1 MLVHEIPEVY
11 QVETDY
17 KDDKG
22 IHWMLV
28 RTLPGD
34 EKKLQKLLSQHIK
47 QCKGWRDELE
57 RMQAKYNK
65 GSEPDDVVFRIQQ
78 LEKLLKEQG
87 NILEFYNPVRTTIPE
102 SEASKSLAIPLFAGH
117 VFVLATQQAI
127 TTFLSEYYPN
137 GHVLYDRRVSNEEK
151 SKVWVIPEAQMK
163 FFRDF
168 NDNYAD
174 KVIVLERPYTDYAFN
189 PKTNKPN
196 DIIKVLDG
204 PLAGKTGYL
213 ARFKG
218 NRRLVFNM
226 QTPDGKGEMAVA
238 IPDIWNFHC
247 VLLHDPEHDVRSLVT
262 KKERAAD
269 LLLGIIQS
277 CGYVDEA
284 LRVFRMVMDILVEKA
299 SLVHLCQELF
309 KSHRLLSQAL
319 TQLTAQQAE
328 LILYLVRYEQE
339 NPGYVR
345 HTYSKLIIRP
355 FLTPMIGEEY
365 GGVKMRF

>member
-1 MLVHEIPEVY
+1 MLVHKIPEVY
-11 QVETDY
+11 QPESDY
-17 KDDKG
+17 KDNERY
-22 IHWMLV
+22 HWMVV
-28 RTLPGD
+28 RTLPGE
-34 EKKLQKLLSQHIK
+34 EKKFQKILQRYMK
-47 QCKGWRDELE
+47 D
-57 RMQAKYNK
+57 RMMQKMAD
-65 GSEPDDVVFRIQQ
+65 G
-78 LEKLLKEQG
+78 G
-87 NILEFYNPVRTTIPE
+87 NILECYNPIRTTIPD
-102 SEASKSLAIPLFAGH
+102 SEASKSLAVPLFAGH
-117 VFVLATQQAI
+117 VFVLATQQALS
-127 TTFLSEYYPN
+127 TFLEKYYPN
-137 GHVLYDRRVSNEEK
+137 GHILYDRRVSNEEK

-226 QTPDGKGEMAVA
+226 QSPDGKGELAVA

-247 VLLHDPEHDVRSLVT
+247 VLLHDPENDVRTLAT

-269 LLLGIIQS
+269 LLLDIIQS
-277 CGYVDEA
+277 CGYVDDA
-284 LRVFRMVMDILVEKA
+284 LQVFRMVMEKLVEKA
-299 SLVHLCQELF
+299 SLVHLCQELL
-309 KSHRLLSQAL
+309 KTHKLLSQAL
-319 TQLTAQQAE
+319 AQLTAQQAE

-339 NPGYVR
+339 NPGYIR
-345 HTYSKLIIRP
+345 QTYRKLIIRP
-355 FLTPMIGEEY
+355 FLTPVVSRY
-365 GGVKMRF
+365 GGVKMTF

>member
-1 MLVHEIPEVY
+1 MLVHKIPEVY
-11 QVETDY
+11 QAETDY
-17 KDDKG
+17 KDNKG

-34 EKKLQKLLSQHIK
+34 EKKLQKLLLQHIK
-47 QCKGWRDELE
+47 QCKAWRNEVE
-57 RMQAKYNK
+57 RAQAKYK
-65 GSEPDDVVFRIQQ
+65 DCPVSDDEAFHIQQ
-78 LEKLLKEQG
+78 LGKQLAEQG
-87 NILEFYNPVRTTIPE
+87 NILEFYNPVRSTVPD
-102 SEASKSLAIPLFAGH
+102 SAASKSLVVPLFAGH
-117 VFVLATQQAI
+117 VFVLATQQAL
-127 TTFLSEYYPN
+127 TTFLEKYYPN
-137 GHVLYDRRVSNEEK
+137 GHILYDRRVSNEEK

-226 QTPDGKGEMAVA
+226 QSPDGKGELAVA

-262 KKERAAD
+262 KKERAVD
-269 LLLGIIQS
+269 LLLAIIQS
-277 CGYVDEA
+277 CGYVDDV
-284 LRVFRMVMDILVEKA
+284 LRVFHEVMDILVEKA
-299 SLVHLCQELF
+299 SLVHLCQQLF
-309 KSHRLLSQAL
+309 KTRRPLSQAL
-319 TQLTAQQAE
+319 AQLTAQQAE
-328 LILYLVRYEQE
+328 LVLYLVRYEQE
-339 NPGYVR
+339 NPGYLR
-345 HTYSKLIIRP
+345 KTYRKHLIRP
-355 FLTPMIGEEY
+355 FLTPMIAGY
-365 GGVKMRF
+365 GG